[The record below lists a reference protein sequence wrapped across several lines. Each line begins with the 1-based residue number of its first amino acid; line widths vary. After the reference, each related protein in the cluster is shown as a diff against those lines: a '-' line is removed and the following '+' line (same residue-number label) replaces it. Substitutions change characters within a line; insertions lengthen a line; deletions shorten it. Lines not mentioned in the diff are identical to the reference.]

1 MSTALRE
8 CEGFQVFSPDGRLGV
23 VERILYEDPDTDA
36 APAAIVVRTGLFA
49 RDSVL
54 LDAAEVC
61 AVDLRRR
68 RVAVPASPRI
78 LARTAL
84 LHLRPRQNGFAL
96 ERPARKAR

>member
-1 MSTALRE
+1 MSTTLRE

-23 VERILYEDPDTDA
+23 VERILYEDPGTDA
-36 APAAIVVRTGLFA
+36 APAALAIPTALFG

-61 AVDLRRR
+61 AVDVRRR
-68 RVAVPASPRI
+68 RVAVPASPRV

-84 LHLRPRQNGFAL
+84 LHLREPREGIAL